1 MCKYCE
7 QNDKRLF
14 KPMAVNDVGFKI
26 PLVGIAFREDTD
38 DKVLQVNFD
47 ESEPLQIA
55 INYCPI
61 CGARLSPPAPM
72 LFEDMSENPT
82 GVGCYRVPIGKDAMG
97 NDKIVAIPNPQ
108 NNYALFCSQIK
119 KIATGEFSDMAIPW
133 CIQKLYILLKKDIPM
148 LKFVYS
154 QEREVIGI
162 DDLNNAHTFIAT
174 VDFVHLPTV
183 ESNNKVWFNQPVSW
197 KCFTDEN
204 YKYLAFVLKQI
215 AEGPLQLPYVVT
227 PQTDKA

>member
-1 MCKYCE
+1 MCKFCE
-7 QNDKRLF
+7 QDAKGLF
-14 KPMAVNDVGFKI
+14 KPMAVNNIGFKI
-26 PLVGIAFREDTD
+26 PLVEITLMD
-38 DKVLQVNFD
+38 DSDQKVLQVNFD
-47 ESEPLQIA
+47 ESEPLQLA

-61 CGARLSPPAPM
+61 CGSRISPPSN
-72 LFEDMSENPT
+72 LCLEDQTFSPNKIALYS
-82 GVGCYRVPIGKDAMG
+82 VQIGEKPDG
-97 NDKIVAIPNPQ
+97 TPVTVAIPNP
-108 NNYALFCSQIK
+108 NENYVLFYKQIK
-119 KIATGEFSDMAIPW
+119 EIATGKFSDMAIPW
-133 CIQKLYILLKKDIPM
+133 CIQKLYMLLKKDIPL

-174 VDFVHLPTV
+174 VDFVHLPIV

-204 YKYLAFVLKQI
+204 YKYLASVLKYI
-215 AEGPLQLPYVVT
+215 AEGHLQLPNVVT